1 MDFFTDH
8 QAAPTPPPQKKNKR
22 YLVNLSEIF
31 FFTFHSI
38 IYKAL
43 GEEGS
48 LATKWSFFQE
58 AWTLNMYS
66 QKKEGLIVGSS

>member
-8 QAAPTPPPQKKNKR
+8 QAAPTPPPKKKQ
-22 YLVNLSEIF
+22 EIF
-31 FFTFHSI
+31 GKFVQNIFFTFHSI
-38 IYKAL
+38 IYKAM

-58 AWTLNMYS
+58 VWTLNMYS